1 MPKLRKINQDNL
13 REHNLSIVMQTLLS
27 AGHPMSR
34 ADFAKSTGLTKA
46 AMSML
51 SEILIRNNVFCQL
64 TPVADSTYGR
74 PSTPLSFC
82 SRHWAGIGLQVDT
95 SGYGFTVLDLAG
107 GSVHTE
113 WVSAAMVDVTPEDI
127 FSKLDRM
134 IQPVERELKALGYT
148 VCGAGLA
155 VPGLVK
161 DRSVLLGARNLGW
174 KDVDLRRFDV
184 VSRLNAI
191 AVNEADVAAV
201 AQIPGYAAAPIA
213 SPAMLDT
220 ESSFI
225 YLSTDVGISG
235 AVVSQGKVMEGE
247 HHFAGEIG
255 HLSVDW
261 NGPQCPCGRRGCLEQ
276 YAGRRALV
284 EAAGIATGAESAS
297 MDSVN
302 RLLSAWH
309 ARDER
314 AVKAIN
320 RGLAAMASG
329 LCSAVNLL
337 DIHTIVLGGFWT
349 NFTDT
354 VAKKLEKRI
363 QGHAL
368 GRDAM
373 DISVLVAPVPD
384 HPALRGAA
392 TVGLREL
399 IDHPMRFIHT

>member
-1 MPKLRKINQDNL
+1 
-13 REHNLSIVMQTLLS
+13 
-27 AGHPMSR
+27 
-34 ADFAKSTGLTKA
+34 
-46 AMSML
+46 
-51 SEILIRNNVFCQL
+51 
-64 TPVADSTYGR
+64 
-74 PSTPLSFC
+74 
-82 SRHWAGIGLQVDT
+82 
-95 SGYGFTVLDLAG
+95 
-107 GSVHTE
+107 
-113 WVSAAMVDVTPEDI
+113 
-127 FSKLDRM
+127 
-134 IQPVERELKALGYT
+134 
-148 VCGAGLA
+148 
-155 VPGLVK
+155 
-161 DRSVLLGARNLGW
+161 
-174 KDVDLRRFDV
+174 
-184 VSRLNAI
+184 
-191 AVNEADVAAV
+191 
-201 AQIPGYAAAPIA
+201 
-213 SPAMLDT
+213 
-220 ESSFI
+220 
-225 YLSTDVGISG
+225 
-235 AVVSQGKVMEGE
+235 MEGE

-309 ARDER
+309 ARDEH

-363 QGHAL
+363 QEHAL